1 MPIGMEPP
9 LAELPEAPY
18 HIRPATCPLNGL
30 QIHVIMQHES
40 RNVFSNNS
48 LELVRFTT
56 YGSPSIALIKANP
69 GPSVPLSFG
78 KAQQK

>member
-9 LAELPEAPY
+9 LAELPEAPSPR
-18 HIRPATCPLNGL
+18 HMPPQRL